1 MKPGG
6 EFGLEKLVHKPV
18 PRDTVHATKT
28 ITYYG
33 DGEMGLISLNTV
45 ASGMMRMAFAVIT
58 YDQLDGLQLRL
69 ELGLH
74 TRSAFLEVTHEH
86 SLLASITLTTH
97 INPIMQR
104 KSTRHR
110 AFDPDP
116 DAPERYCDMPN
127 CTEHAGYRAPKD
139 RTQLRQ
145 YFWFCLDH
153 VRQYNARWDFYK
165 GMTPG
170 QIEAQLRADISWQ
183 RPSWK
188 LGTRGG
194 QSFDEE
200 EVLDPL
206 DILSSTRAKRAQSA
220 KRRHQ
225 QAQEAAPPGLRDH
238 LRALALD
245 WPLTVDTLKTR
256 YKELARKHHPDANAG
271 DPAAEDR
278 FKTVSVAYSAIRAHL
293 ISL

>member
-1 MKPGG
+1 MC
-6 EFGLEKLVHKPV
+6 
-18 PRDTVHATKT
+18 
-28 ITYYG
+28 
-33 DGEMGLISLNTV
+33 
-45 ASGMMRMAFAVIT
+45 
-58 YDQLDGLQLRL
+58 
-69 ELGLH
+69 
-74 TRSAFLEVTHEH
+74 
-86 SLLASITLTTH
+86 LTTH

-116 DAPERYCDMPN
+116 DAPERYCDMPG

-145 YFWFCLDH
+145 YFWFCLEH

-194 QSFDEE
+194 QNFDEE

-206 DILSSTRAKRAQSA
+206 DILSSTRARRAQA
-220 KRRHQ
+220 ARQRHN
-225 QAQEAAPPGLRDH
+225 AAREAAPPPLRDH

-245 WPLTVDTLKTR
+245 WPVTIEALKAR

-278 FKTVSVAYSAIRAHL
+278 FKTVSVAYSTIRAHL

>member
-1 MKPGG
+1 MQARIEFRLKKGVDHTMTCNTAHRVETVAHDRHGKMRLVAFYPVSPGMMG
-6 EFGLEKLVHKPV
+6 MALAVIAYRQFHRLQLFLQALRHARRARLEFGHV
-18 PRDTVHATKT
+18 
-28 ITYYG
+28 
-33 DGEMGLISLNTV
+33 
-45 ASGMMRMAFAVIT
+45 
-58 YDQLDGLQLRL
+58 
-69 ELGLH
+69 
-74 TRSAFLEVTHEH
+74 H
-86 SLLASITLTTH
+86 SLLASACHTTH

-116 DAPERYCDMPN
+116 DAPERYCDMPG

-206 DILSSTRAKRAQSA
+206 DILSSTRTRRAEAARQRAHHS
-220 KRRHQ
+220 R
-225 QAQEAAPPGLRDH
+225 EAAPPALRDH

-245 WPLTVDTLKTR
+245 WPVTIDALKTR
-256 YKELARKHHPDANAG
+256 YKALARKYHPDANAG
-271 DPAAEDR
+271 DPASEDR
-278 FKTVSVAYSAIRAHL
+278 FKTVSVAYSTIRAHL
-293 ISL
+293 VSL

>member
-1 MKPGG
+1 
-6 EFGLEKLVHKPV
+6 
-18 PRDTVHATKT
+18 
-28 ITYYG
+28 
-33 DGEMGLISLNTV
+33 
-45 ASGMMRMAFAVIT
+45 
-58 YDQLDGLQLRL
+58 
-69 ELGLH
+69 
-74 TRSAFLEVTHEH
+74 
-86 SLLASITLTTH
+86 
-97 INPIMQR
+97 MQR
-104 KSTRHR
+104 KSTKHR

-116 DAPERYCDMPN
+116 DAPERYCDMPG

-145 YFWFCLDH
+145 YFWFCLEH

-170 QIEAQLRADISWQ
+170 QIESQLRADISWQ

-194 QSFDEE
+194 QHFDEE

-206 DILSSTRAKRAQSA
+206 DILSSTRAKRAQAA
-220 KRRHQ
+220 KQRHQ
-225 QAQEAAPPGLRDH
+225 QVRDAAPSALRDH

-245 WPLTVDTLKTR
+245 WPVTVDALKLR

-278 FKTVSVAYSAIRAHL
+278 FKVVSVAYSAIRAHL
-293 ISL
+293 VSL

>member
-1 MKPGG
+1 
-6 EFGLEKLVHKPV
+6 
-18 PRDTVHATKT
+18 
-28 ITYYG
+28 
-33 DGEMGLISLNTV
+33 
-45 ASGMMRMAFAVIT
+45 
-58 YDQLDGLQLRL
+58 
-69 ELGLH
+69 
-74 TRSAFLEVTHEH
+74 
-86 SLLASITLTTH
+86 
-97 INPIMQR
+97 MQR

-116 DAPERYCDMPN
+116 DAPERYCDMPG

-188 LGTRGG
+188 LGTRGS
-194 QSFDEE
+194 QNFDEE

-206 DILSSTRAKRAQSA
+206 DILSSTRTRRAQA
-220 KRRHQ
+220 ARQRHQ
-225 QAQEAAPPGLRDH
+225 HNREAAPPPLRDH
-238 LRALALD
+238 LRALSLD
-245 WPLTVDTLKTR
+245 WPVTIEALKTR

-271 DPAAEDR
+271 DPAAEDQ
-278 FKTVSVAYSAIRAHL
+278 FKTVSVAYSTIRAHL
-293 ISL
+293 INL

>member
-1 MKPGG
+1 
-6 EFGLEKLVHKPV
+6 
-18 PRDTVHATKT
+18 
-28 ITYYG
+28 
-33 DGEMGLISLNTV
+33 
-45 ASGMMRMAFAVIT
+45 
-58 YDQLDGLQLRL
+58 
-69 ELGLH
+69 
-74 TRSAFLEVTHEH
+74 
-86 SLLASITLTTH
+86 
-97 INPIMQR
+97 MQR
-104 KSTRHR
+104 KSTKHR

-116 DAPERYCDMPN
+116 DAPERYCDMPG

-170 QIEAQLRADISWQ
+170 QIESQLRADISWQ

-194 QSFDEE
+194 QHFDEE

-206 DILSSTRAKRAQSA
+206 DILSSTRARRAQAA
-220 KRRHQ
+220 KQRHQ
-225 QAQEAAPPGLRDH
+225 QARDAAPPALRDH
-238 LRALALD
+238 LRTLALD
-245 WPLTVDTLKTR
+245 WPVTVEVLKQR

-293 ISL
+293 VSL